1 MSISP
6 TKGKGAMARI
16 SAARAYLIDIP
27 VETPRTDAVQAFLKQ
42 ETIFVHLSTDD
53 GLEGV
58 GYSYT
63 IGTGGTAVLALLRD
77 YLLDKVIG
85 LDADRIEHIWDE
97 VYYSTRAT
105 TTGAITSLAVA
116 AIDTALWDIRG
127 KQTGLPL
134 WKLAGGSSDRVPLYD
149 TEGGWFHIS
158 TEELVSGAVA
168 SHKKGW
174 PGVKLKIG
182 KPDPLEDFD
191 RLQAVREAVGPSMH
205 IMVDANQSMTLA
217 QAVQRSQ
224 LLEPLGLF
232 WIEEPMP
239 ADHIWEHGKLAEK
252 TTIPVA
258 VGESIYSAA
267 IFQQYLHQG
276 GAGVVQVDVARVGGI
291 TPWLKVAHLAETYNI
306 SVCPHFLMELHVS
319 LAAAVPNGHYVEH
332 IPQLTAVT
340 TGGLTIDN
348 GFAQAPDTPGLGIP
362 WDFEAIEGMV
372 VA

>member
-1 MSISP
+1 
-6 TKGKGAMARI
+6 MARI
-16 SAARAYLIDIP
+16 SAARAYLVDIP

-42 ETIFVHLSTDD
+42 ETIFVHVTTED

-63 IGTGGTAVLALLRD
+63 IGTGGTAILALLRD
-77 YLLDKVIG
+77 YLLDQLVG
-85 LDADRIEHIWDE
+85 LDADRIEQVWNQ

-105 TTGAITSLAVA
+105 TTGAITSLAMA
-116 AIDTALWDIRG
+116 AIDTALWDLRG
-127 KQTGLPL
+127 RKTGMPL
-134 WKLAGGSSDRVPLYD
+134 WKLAGGADNKVPLYD
-149 TEGGWFHIS
+149 TEGGWLHIS
-158 TEELVSGAVA
+158 TDDLVAGAV
-168 SHKKGW
+168 SSKEKGW

-182 KPDPLEDFD
+182 KPDPLEDVD
-191 RLQAVREAVGPSMH
+191 RLQAVREAVGPAMH

-224 LLEPLGLF
+224 LLEPVGLF
-232 WIEEPMP
+232 WLEEPMP
-239 ADHIWEHGKLAEK
+239 ADYVLEHGRLAQQ

-267 IFQQYLHQG
+267 IFQQYLQQG
-276 GAGVVQVDVARVGGI
+276 GAGIVQVDVARVGGI
-291 TPWLKVAHLAETYNI
+291 TPWLKVAHLAETYNV

-340 TGGLTIDN
+340 TDGLTIDN
-348 GFAQAPDTPGLGIP
+348 GYAQAPEAPGLGIP
-362 WDFEAIEGMV
+362 WDFEAIERMV

>member
-1 MSISP
+1 
-6 TKGKGAMARI
+6 MATI
-16 SAARAYLIDIP
+16 TAARAYLVDIP

-42 ETIFVHLSTDD
+42 ETLFVHVSTDD

-77 YLLDKVIG
+77 YLLDQLIG
-85 LDADRIEHIWDE
+85 LDADRIEHVWNQ

-116 AIDTALWDIRG
+116 AIDTALWDLRG
-127 KQTGLPL
+127 KKTEMPL
-134 WKLAGGSSDRVPLYD
+134 WKLAGGSDSQVPLYD
-149 TEGGWFHIS
+149 TEGGWLHIT
-158 TEELVSGAVA
+158 TEDLVAGAVK
-168 SHKKGW
+168 SKEKGW

-182 KPDPLEDFD
+182 KPDPLEDVD
-191 RLQAVREAVGPSMH
+191 RLQAVREAVGPGMH

-224 LLEPLGLF
+224 MLESIGLF
-232 WIEEPMP
+232 WLEEPMP
-239 ADHIWEHGKLAEK
+239 ADYVAEHGKLAEK
-252 TTIPVA
+252 TTIPIA

-267 IFQQYLHQG
+267 IFQQYLQQG
-276 GAGVVQVDVARVGGI
+276 GAGIVQVDVARVGGI
-291 TPWLKVAHLAETYNI
+291 TPWLKVAHLAETYNV

-340 TGGLTIDN
+340 TGGLRIDN
-348 GFAQAPDTPGLGIP
+348 GFAQAPEAPGLGIP
-362 WDFEAIEGMV
+362 WDFEAIERMV